1 MLSLEINV
9 NRGSLRRSDA
19 KTVSALGV
27 GGGVHVFDVVRQRG
41 AGRRDGGDGRR
52 QQRRVL
58 RDRVVVVLR
67 DNLLRGVLFCVRR
80 AMDDDE
86 NKERE
91 RERER
96 EECEYF
102 FLKPQ
107 TYLLRVFFPVKV
119 ADGGR
124 ISSHAASFR
133 EKRINEKRRNP
144 PLSLSRRDA
153 REIGEVKGTCER
165 SRVDDPYFCHLGF
178 PCWEKSIRARERER
192 NTATTNLRKAKRF
205 KAKKAKKGKQREND
219 GNRIFYLVR
228 AGRRNDDRSGRDGKH
243 FLVIIS
249 DG

>member
-1 MLSLEINV
+1 MSSANAAPEEEMVAMVAAN
-9 NRGSLRRSDA
+9 NA
-19 KTVSALGV
+19 AFFATVLLLFFETTFFA
-27 GGGVHVFDVVRQRG
+27 VFCFVFVVRW
-41 AGRRDGGDGRR
+41 
-52 QQRRVL
+52 
-58 RDRVVVVLR
+58 
-67 DNLLRGVLFCVRR
+67 
-80 AMDDDE
+80 MMM
-86 NKERE
+86 KIKRE
-91 RERER
+91 REREKSVSI
-96 EECEYF
+96 F

-153 REIGEVKGTCER
+153 REKGEVKGTCER
-165 SRVDDPYFCHLGF
+165 SRDDDPYFCHLGF
-178 PCWEKSIRARERER
+178 PCWEKSIRERERER

>member
-96 EECEYF
+96 EREECEYF
-102 FLKPQ
+102 FPETPNLSFAR
-107 TYLLRVFFPVKV
+107 LLPVKV

-124 ISSHAASFR
+124 ISSHSASFR
-133 EKRINEKRRNP
+133 REERINEKRRNP

-153 REIGEVKGTCER
+153 REKGEVKGVCER
-165 SRVDDPYFCHLGF
+165 SRDDDPYFCHLDWSSLTG
-178 PCWEKSIRARERER
+178 ENQSREREKHHPPQ
-192 NTATTNLRKAKRF
+192 TFARKAR
-205 KAKKAKKGKQREND
+205 KGKESEKKKNRERTTGTESFTLFALDAETTTGVAEMEN
-219 GNRIFYLVR
+219 IF
-228 AGRRNDDRSGRDGKH
+228 
-243 FLVIIS
+243 
-249 DG
+249 

>member
-1 MLSLEINV
+1 M
-9 NRGSLRRSDA
+9 SLRRSDA

-102 FLKPQ
+102 FPETPNLSFAR
-107 TYLLRVFFPVKV
+107 LLPGKS
-119 ADGGR
+119 GR
-124 ISSHAASFR
+124 RREDIITRRFISRKENKR
-133 EKRINEKRRNP
+133 EKEKSSAVAVEKRRARK
-144 PLSLSRRDA
+144 RRGKGDA
-153 REIGEVKGTCER
+153 
-165 SRVDDPYFCHLGF
+165 
-178 PCWEKSIRARERER
+178 
-192 NTATTNLRKAKRF
+192 
-205 KAKKAKKGKQREND
+205 
-219 GNRIFYLVR
+219 
-228 AGRRNDDRSGRDGKH
+228 
-243 FLVIIS
+243 
-249 DG
+249 

>member
-1 MLSLEINV
+1 
-9 NRGSLRRSDA
+9 
-19 KTVSALGV
+19 
-27 GGGVHVFDVVRQRG
+27 
-41 AGRRDGGDGRR
+41 
-52 QQRRVL
+52 
-58 RDRVVVVLR
+58 
-67 DNLLRGVLFCVRR
+67 
-80 AMDDDE
+80 MDDDE

-96 EECEYF
+96 EKSVSIF

-153 REIGEVKGTCER
+153 REKGEVKGTCER
-165 SRVDDPYFCHLGF
+165 SRDDDPYFCHLGF